1 MLWGADV
8 VGRTS
13 EGSDNTVLGGC
24 RGAGG
29 VLGVEVGVGCFVK
42 YFFSFPN
49 AYFLVLFKYP
59 QS

>member
-1 MLWGADV
+1 MLRGTDV

-29 VLGVEVGVGCFVK
+29 VLGV
-42 YFFSFPN
+42 
-49 AYFLVLFKYP
+49 
-59 QS
+59 